1 MVIDVSIL
9 TKWLAFIV
17 EVATIILGIYTYIR
31 VKIIGRIEKV
41 EKAVEELQKDAE
53 NFNKEMNF
61 DKEERIIII
70 KALSACLDGLS
81 QLGANHSVPENKK
94 ALDDFLLKRSHE

>member
-1 MVIDVSIL
+1 MVIDIEMV
-9 TKWLAFIV
+9 TKWLAFLGEVGAIV
-17 EVATIILGIYTYIR
+17 FGIYMYIR

-41 EKAVEELQKDAE
+41 EKAVEDLQEDAA
-53 NFNKEMNF
+53 NFNKEMDF

-81 QLGANHSVPENKK
+81 QLGANHSVPESKK